1 MSAAV
6 IERPTP
12 FTRQTFAWLFVS
24 VPDAPAVIN
33 SARTHGTLNFDSRLS
48 VLRGVKGATMTDP
61 ATYRKYAEECR
72 CLATTAP
79 EKDRHLLLEHAAA
92 WARLAEEAE
101 HEADAKK

>member
-1 MSAAV
+1 
-6 IERPTP
+6 
-12 FTRQTFAWLFVS
+12 
-24 VPDAPAVIN
+24 
-33 SARTHGTLNFDSRLS
+33 
-48 VLRGVKGATMTDP
+48 MTDP